1 MLPFQD
7 QKLQIQEA
15 SMFLKPQENSE
26 HSRNIDK
33 PVEADTLRSNTS
45 SSPQP
50 LSKQCK
56 SHEPFQLSKESE
68 ELNQNKRVPLKQLL
82 GGSC

>member
-1 MLPFQD
+1 MIRTNFSNVLPFRD

-15 SMFLKPQENSE
+15 STVVKPQENSE

-33 PVEADTLRSNTS
+33 LVEVDTLRSNTS

-50 LSKQCK
+50 
-56 SHEPFQLSKESE
+56 
-68 ELNQNKRVPLKQLL
+68 
-82 GGSC
+82 